1 MCNQTTARARERER
15 EREKT
20 QMTNNRPNQNYAAE
34 MNMTRFINSLIIV
47 CFFVVVGS
55 TRTKLWGS
63 EGLLRT
69 IQFETTM

>member
-1 MCNQTTARARERER
+1 MFNQTTARERER
-15 EREKT
+15 ERDKT
-20 QMTNNRPNQNYAAE
+20 QMTNITDQTKSMQ

-47 CFFVVVGS
+47 CLFVVVGS
-55 TRTKLWGS
+55 TRTKLWGG